1 MVKNLLRS
9 FVVIPALLLGLS
21 AGLAGNAQPAAASSV
36 YLATNNGVTYSFT
49 KSVHSPAFSNS
60 RRGYLKIHLQRSC
73 ATTDGSFIVRLQKRV
88 GSNWVVQTVTE
99 RIRCTTS
106 RGYVTQTWSSQPA
119 GSYRIEF
126 YALTGTNQKRI
137 HYWGVYRSDT
147 P

>member
-9 FVVIPALLLGLS
+9 FLMIPALVVGLS
-21 AGLAGNAQPAAASSV
+21 AGLVGNAEPAAASSV
-36 YLATNNGVTYSFT
+36 YLATNGGVTYSFMQ
-49 KSVHSPAFSNS
+49 SVHSPAFSNS
-60 RRGYLKIHLQRSC
+60 KSGYLKLHLERSC
-73 ATTDGSFIVRLQKRV
+73 ATSEGYFIGRLQKLV

-99 RIRCTTS
+99 PIYCRTS
-106 RGYVTQTWSSQPA
+106 RSFLTRTFAYEPS

-126 YALTGTNQKRI
+126 YSMSGSSQKRV